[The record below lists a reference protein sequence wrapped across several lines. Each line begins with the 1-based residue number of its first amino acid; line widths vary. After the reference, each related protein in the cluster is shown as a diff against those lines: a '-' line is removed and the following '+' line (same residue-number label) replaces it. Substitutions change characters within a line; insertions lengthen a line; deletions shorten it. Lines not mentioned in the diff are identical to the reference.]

1 MYVRNRTSGEVYSP
15 SLYVTHGPMV
25 VGVCTLKRSWLRR
38 LRMGVIFMNLGGAKL
53 GVILMNRP
61 RDPSGDL
68 GNDRMPLFRSN
79 RSGLLLE
86 WNSVEIFISNG

>member
-38 LRMGVIFMNLGGAKL
+38 LRIGVIFMNLGGAKL

-61 RDPSGDL
+61 RD
-68 GNDRMPLFRSN
+68 R
-79 RSGLLLE
+79 
-86 WNSVEIFISNG
+86 V